1 VSATPPSIDFLSRLK
16 RIDNHDL
23 KGRDILV
30 LWGIAREN
38 GVMGQ
43 EIAHKLGYKE
53 RSNIQHSINRLLRH
67 GLIEDRRPAINHMTP
82 NELYVTPAGTEL
94 LTEIVPV

>member
-1 VSATPPSIDFLSRLK
+1 MTVTGTIDFLSRLK

-23 KGRDILV
+23 KVRDILV
-30 LWGIAREN
+30 LWGIAREH

-43 EIAHKLGYKE
+43 EIAHKLGYKG
-53 RSNIQHSINRLLRH
+53 RSNVQHSIDRLLRH
-67 GLIEDRRPAINHMTP
+67 GFIEDRRPVANNMTP